1 MARIHG
7 KNGTVKIESV
17 GLLGITG
24 WSVDYKSAADDQTG
38 LDSAG
43 VKGFLAGLT
52 EWSGSFTAVWDTDEG
67 DIFGAPP
74 VLVVGTTVEVLL
86 EMEAGGV
93 SYEGDAIITGFKPDV
108 AIDSVV
114 KLNADFQGTGV
125 LT

>member
-7 KNGTVKIESV
+7 KNGTVKIDAA

-24 WSVDYKSAADDQTG
+24 WSLDYKSAADEQTG

-67 DIFGAPP
+67 DIFGDPP
-74 VLVVGTTVEVLL
+74 VLVVGRTVELLL
-86 EMEAGGV
+86 EMVAGGV
-93 SYEGDAIITGFKPDV
+93 SYTGDAIITGFQPNV

-114 KLNADFQGTGV
+114 KISADFQGTGV